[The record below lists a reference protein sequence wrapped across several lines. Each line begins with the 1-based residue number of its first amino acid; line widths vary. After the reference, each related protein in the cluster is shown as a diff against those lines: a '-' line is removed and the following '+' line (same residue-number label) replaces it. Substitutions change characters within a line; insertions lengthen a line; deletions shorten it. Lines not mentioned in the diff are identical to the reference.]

1 MGSDYW
7 NTDYWHSLDRSGG
20 KENEVININPSQ
32 LGISRGIGDPL
43 QGLKGN
49 VFAGASRVELG
60 FMGVGKGSRHS
71 PTGWTPESVSRS
83 EREDIRLLAKVNQ
96 VELSTHASPN
106 VSLSGLTQQGF
117 SEEQTEKALFEVKK
131 AIEFAA
137 DTAGGGP
144 VVLHA
149 QEFPRSIA
157 EHYKK
162 EKFTQYPGEEEKA
175 IIPLADERTGQLIT
189 LRRDIQVP
197 EPVRDERTGEPIRD
211 EEGKIKVV
219 MKDFNYYE
227 NQFKKLTETE
237 KKDKYNNN
245 VGKYFYEQYQQRQIE
260 QAEGQAEYYG
270 DNVRKLEKA
279 KEKFSK
285 NINEYKETM
294 KSAKDKEA
302 AKSFI
307 ITSLVQQGIFPDPSK
322 QADEFEKALKN
333 PVEFLD
339 KELKEVNRS
348 LTGWREG
355 EISARRQAVQ
365 TQEEGKRIKP
375 IEEVGVERSAKAMA
389 RAALFGYNVEK
400 SRKLERPIMISV
412 ENYEPELYGGHPQ
425 EMKKLIQE
433 ARKDMVEELTK
444 KDSYALSEKEA
455 REIAQDRIK
464 MTFDVGHLNMWR
476 KFFQGT
482 DEEFKKWVNE
492 QVDDLTKSKILGHV
506 HITDNFGYHDEHLTP
521 GEGTAPI
528 KELLRKLE
536 AKGYKGNIIAEPGGQ
551 PEGQLFKSLTGAW
564 KLSNYPIYR
573 IDSEQRSWTDIEN
586 SYFGRTGSPTFV
598 VGDYAP
604 SKDWTLWSETPLE

>member
-1 MGSDYW
+1 MAESYW
-7 NTDYWHSLDRSGG
+7 NTDYWHSLDRSSG
-20 KENEVININPSQ
+20 KDKEVININPSQ
-32 LGISRGIGDPL
+32 LGISHGIGDPL

-71 PTGWTPESVSRS
+71 PTGWTPESVSKS

-96 VELSTHASPN
+96 IELSTHAAPS
-106 VSLSGLTQQGF
+106 VSLSGLTKQGF
-117 SEEQTEKALFEVKK
+117 SEEQQENALFEVKK

-157 EHYKK
+157 EYYKK

-197 EPVRDERTGEPIRD
+197 EPVRDEKTGEPVRD

-219 MKDFNYYE
+219 MNDFNYYE
-227 NQFKKLTETE
+227 GQFKKLTESDR
-237 KKDKYNNN
+237 KDKYNNN
-245 VGKYFYEQYQQRQIE
+245 VGKYFFEQYQQRQIE

-270 DNVRKLEKA
+270 ERVRDLEKA
-279 KEKFSK
+279 RVSLKNMKKEV
-285 NINEYKETM
+285 
-294 KSAKDKEA
+294 
-302 AKSFI
+302 
-307 ITSLVQQGIFPDPSK
+307 L
-322 QADEFEKALKN
+322 EKAENKSYATVLIAEKLRGMERLS
-333 PVEFLD
+333 PEEISELTKDPYAYLD
-339 KELKEVNRS
+339 NKIKDYDRS
-348 LTGWREG
+348 LTGMREG

-365 TQEEGKRIKP
+365 TQEESKRIKP
-375 IEEVGVERSAKAMA
+375 IEEVGVKRSAEAMA
-389 RAALFGYNVEK
+389 RAALFGYNIEK
-400 SRKLERPIMISV
+400 SRKLERPVMISV
-412 ENYEPELYGGHPQ
+412 ENYEPEIYGGHPQ

-433 ARKDMVEELTK
+433 ARKQMSNKLVEEQQ
-444 KDSYALSEKEA
+444 LSEKEA
-455 REIAQDRIK
+455 KEAAQDRIK

-573 IDSEQRSWTDIEN
+573 VDSEQRSWTDIEN

>member
-1 MGSDYW
+1 MAESYW
-7 NTDYWHSLDRSGG
+7 NTDYWHSMDRSGG

-32 LGISRGIGDPL
+32 LGISHGIGDPL

-60 FMGVGKGSRHS
+60 FMGAGKGSRHS

-96 VELSTHASPN
+96 VELSTHASPS

-117 SEEQTEKALFEVKK
+117 SEEQQEKALFEVKK

-197 EPVRDERTGEPIRD
+197 EPVRDEKTNELVRD

-219 MKDFNYYE
+219 MKDFDYFE
-227 NQFKKLTETE
+227 DKFKKLPESDR
-237 KKDKYNNN
+237 KDKYDNN
-245 VGKYFYEQYQQRQIE
+245 VGKYFFNQYQQRQIE

-270 DNVRKLEKA
+270 DRVREIEKTRESLNNMKKEVLEKA
-279 KEKFSK
+279 E
-285 NINEYKETM
+285 N
-294 KSAKDKEA
+294 KDYVA
-302 AKSFI
+302 GFI
-307 ITSLVQQGIFPDPSK
+307 AERLGGMGKLSPEEVGELRKDPSTYLNNK
-322 QADEFEKALKN
+322 I
-333 PVEFLD
+333 
-339 KELKEVNRS
+339 KELDRS

-389 RAALFGYNVEK
+389 RAALFGYNIEK
-400 SRKLERPIMISV
+400 SRNLERPVMISV
-412 ENYEPELYGGHPQ
+412 ENYEPEIYGGHPQ

-433 ARKDMVEELTK
+433 ARKQMSNNLIEEQH
-444 KDSYALSEKEA
+444 LSEKEA
-455 REIAQDRIK
+455 KEIAQDRIK
-464 MTFDVGHLNMWR
+464 MTFDIGHLNMWR

-482 DEEFKKWVNE
+482 DQEFKKWVDE
-492 QVDDLTKSKILGHV
+492 QVEDLTKSKILGHV

-573 IDSEQRSWTDIEN
+573 VDSEQRSWTEIEN

>member
-32 LGISRGIGDPL
+32 LGISHGIGDPL

-60 FMGVGKGSRHS
+60 FMGVGKGSRSS

-144 VVLHA
+144 VVLHG
-149 QEFPRSIA
+149 QEFPRSIV

-162 EKFTQYPGEEEKA
+162 EKFSQYPGEEEKA
-175 IIPLADERTGQLIT
+175 IIPLADSETGQLVM
-189 LRRDIQVP
+189 LRRDIKVP
-197 EPVRDERTGEPIRD
+197 EPVLDKKTGEPVRD
-211 EEGKIKVV
+211 KEGNIIVETRTFNDYEKEFQLLSEE
-219 MKDFNYYE
+219 
-227 NQFKKLTETE
+227 E
-237 KKDKYNNN
+237 KNKYDNS
-245 VGKYFYEQYQQRQIE
+245 VGKYFYDRFKQKEIE
-260 QAEGQAEYYG
+260 AAEGNSEYYHRQVK
-270 DNVRKLEKA
+270 DLEKNREMFRNMK
-279 KEKFSK
+279 KEIADKAVNK
-285 NINEYKETM
+285 DYAATM
-294 KSAKDKEA
+294 IAERIGGFERLTPEQVGELRK
-302 AKSFI
+302 
-307 ITSLVQQGIFPDPSK
+307 DPSAFLNNEIK
-322 QADEFEKALKN
+322 D
-333 PVEFLD
+333 LD
-339 KELKEVNRS
+339 KSVKRWS
-348 LTGWREG
+348 EG
-355 EISARRQAVQ
+355 LLSSARSVHQIK
-365 TQEEGKRIKP
+365 EEIARIKP

-400 SRKLERPIMISV
+400 SRNLERPVMISV
-412 ENYEPELYGGHPQ
+412 ENYEPEIYGGHPQ

-433 ARKDMVEELTK
+433 ARKDMVKELTK
-444 KDSYALSEKEA
+444 KDGYDLSEKEA
-455 REIAQDRIK
+455 KEIAQDRIK
-464 MTFDVGHLNMWR
+464 MTFDIGHLNMWR
-476 KFFQGT
+476 KYFQGS
-482 DEEFKKWVNE
+482 DQEFKKWVDN
-492 QVDDLTKSKILGHV
+492 QVEDLTKNKILGHV

-536 AKGYKGNIIAEPGGQ
+536 EKGYKGNIIAEPGGQ

-573 IDSEQRSWTDIEN
+573 VDSEQRSWTDIEN
-586 SYFGRTGSPTFV
+586 SYFGRTGSPSFV